1 MGVKGLNKKMY
12 FILLLSV
19 VVQMLVQCQ
28 YLRNCPP
35 TPPLIQIDEDALFEL
50 VRTKPGN
57 KTSYEPPSVE
67 KKTKK
72 KEKAEPVESLSQG
85 KDQFEGDLSRLSE
98 RSVSS
103 PTTQTLSSSPVLK
116 GGCFKPFQQLEQ
128 EHDFTVNLIH
138 TSAVYLKFPH

>member
-1 MGVKGLNKKMY
+1 M
-12 FILLLSV
+12 
-19 VVQMLVQCQ
+19 VQCQ
-28 YLRNCPP
+28 YLRNCLP

-72 KEKAEPVESLSQG
+72 KEKTEPVESLSQR
-85 KDQFEGDLSRLSE
+85 KDQFEGDLSQLSE